1 MISEIESEIVEPLR
15 SAQTVSGGSYFSSTL
30 IEPRSLFPS
39 AVERVFN
46 LLDDLT
52 NPEHVYMKGEKHPSR
67 ETIQWAK
74 KALLGVLPSYYL
86 RTAEIDAFQGE
97 IHVSWERD
105 TKRVVVFVPSKNVL
119 KLYLER
125 TREDGEIRHT
135 LRSIDNPREINTA
148 LLWLFS

>member
-1 MISEIESEIVEPLR
+1 MMNTEETEE
-15 SAQTVSGGSYFSSTL
+15 SAQTATGGSFYSAAA
-30 IEPRSLFPS
+30 IEPKHLFPS

-46 LLDDLT
+46 VLDALIT
-52 NPEHVYMKGEKHPSR
+52 PEYVYAPGEKRPDR

-74 KALLGVLPSYYL
+74 HVLLRVLPSYYL

-105 TKRVVVFVPSKNVL
+105 DKRVILFVPSRDVL

-125 TREDGEIRHT
+125 VKEDGKVVHI
-135 LRSIDNPREINTA
+135 LRSVDDPHEINAA
-148 LLWLFS
+148 LRWLFS